1 MSRGVGR
8 RGVEIVARGVT
19 SVTATRR
26 RECARC
32 TAQVTHTMSGQEA
45 IEWARCEACGFDR
58 NPFTSYERV
67 DIALSEYCNL
77 TCQMCR
83 RPSEA
88 LFLDE
93 ELCKKAITEAAELGI
108 GVVSFSGGEPFVHPA
123 IWRLL
128 EHAFASGVKVQMVSN
143 GTLIKEDKLEFLSQL
158 DCLTISVDGTEA
170 VHDHIRQR
178 KGTWARTMRTL
189 GWLAKSKVQWGTNTV
204 MQRDNHHA
212 LYESW
217 KHIQRL
223 GGRKYAYCGFSHVEV
238 VPETA
243 HLQMTPDEEKVAFEQ
258 LVRIERECKET
269 NTWFNERELLLSH
282 FEMYSRKDFR
292 YRPIDG
298 CKIPQKFIGFSDH
311 GFYLCWHQGRN
322 VRADSLVEALSS
334 DLAREIVREGLAKK
348 CVACNGFN
356 YAWDEEWNRGMVAS
370 ALAGPGVERGVER
383 GVVALRVPERMKT
396 IGGGTSGN
404 TLDLHDD
411 A

>member
-1 MSRGVGR
+1 MRPV
-8 RGVEIVARGVT
+8 VTVAEGPT
-19 SVTATRR
+19 SVQATRKR
-26 RECARC
+26 ACSRC
-32 TAQVTHTMSGQEA
+32 ETDVVHTMSGREA
-45 IEWARCEACGFDR
+45 IEWEPCAKCGEA
-58 NPFTSYERV
+58 NAFTSYERM

-88 LFLDE
+88 LFMDE
-93 ELCKKAITEAAELGI
+93 ELCKKAVTEAAELGI
-108 GVVSFSGGEPFVHPA
+108 PVVSFSGGEPFVHPA
-123 IWRLL
+123 IHRLL
-128 EHAFASGVKVQMVSN
+128 EHSFATGVRVQMVSN
-143 GTLIKEDKLEFLSQL
+143 GTIIKEDKLDFLSQL

-189 GWLAKSKVQWGTNTV
+189 GWLSKSKIQWGTNTV
-204 MQRDNHHA
+204 MQRDNFA
-212 LYESW
+212 CLYDSW
-217 KHIQRL
+217 KTIRDI
-223 GGRKYAYCGFSHVEV
+223 GGAKYAYCGFSHVEV

-243 HLQMTPDEEKVAFEQ
+243 HLQLTPEQEKIAYDQ

-269 NTWFNERELLLSH
+269 NTWFNERELLLNH

-292 YRPIDG
+292 YRPSDG

-322 VRADSLVEALSS
+322 IKAGSLVEALSS
-334 DLAREIVREGLAKK
+334 DLAREIVAEGLGKK

-356 YAWDEEWNRGMVAS
+356 YAWDAEWNRGMVAS
-370 ALAGPGVERGVER
+370 ALAGPSVAGNVERGVIS
-383 GVVALRVPERMKT
+383 LRVPERMKK

-404 TLDLHDD
+404 TIEIHDD